1 MSMMAAM
8 VMSQHTTENSIFEPH
23 NLVYYLEIFA
33 RPHTSSWNIS
43 ACITDMTDFQME
55 RMFTPIFILRSYV
68 DVTEQ
73 WRLCFSGQCKPV
85 GIANQAASFFGAEM
99 SAGASYR
106 F

>member
-1 MSMMAAM
+1 
-8 VMSQHTTENSIFEPH
+8 
-23 NLVYYLEIFA
+23 
-33 RPHTSSWNIS
+33 
-43 ACITDMTDFQME
+43 ME

-73 WRLCFSGQCKPV
+73 LRLCFSGQCKPV
-85 GIANQAASFFGAEM
+85 VIANQAASFFGAEM